1 MLLLSRSRRSMAYVV
16 LMNRHDLHDPW
27 SRVHKAQSSEFAN
40 KQQRIQLRN
49 YRMQLQMSLP
59 LRAVIPIISINHLS
73 TSNLLYG
80 LTLQTGVLK
89 SQSLTVISSPEEMKE
104 SSAGD
109 ICIDRTL
116 LVSSIFTSRGPVSR
130 ALVPSEVIQIF
141 VIVHRMISNCMITFC
156 RGM

>member
-73 TSNLLYG
+73 TYNLLYG

-116 LVSSIFTSRGPVSR
+116 TISSIQYSQ
-130 ALVPSEVIQIF
+130 A
-141 VIVHRMISNCMITFC
+141 MIRTHELSCPLK
-156 RGM
+156 